1 MQNKYIEIDNDKDIE
16 IFVKDIKETQEKTLI
31 ISLIQENRKLE
42 EFFEVLDYV
51 IYDNQDYIS
60 EIIDLDGALLQV
72 NDYIDLLPSSYK
84 IKTESVD
91 LDQIASDI
99 EKLEYQNVF
108 YIIDSRSTYNIINLK
123 ETEKLRKGFW
133 EKLKGKFIKWK
144 TINLFI
150 KEKVNM

>member
-133 EKLKGKFIKWK
+133 EKLKGKFIK
-144 TINLFI
+144 
-150 KEKVNM
+150 